1 MGKIINSN
9 YFSNVNVKINQKS
22 GMVNQKSGITFRDLL
37 DKKKDEK
44 LKFSTHAQ
52 KRITTRNLKV
62 DENEIANLEKGV
74 GKLREKGGKDSV
86 VLLNEKAYVVSVKNN
101 TVVTIIDNENLNENV
116 FTNIDSMIIL

>member
-1 MGKIINSN
+1 MGEIINSN
-9 YFSNVNVKINQKS
+9 YFSNVNIKLNQKNETI
-22 GMVNQKSGITFRDLL
+22 NQKSGITFKDLL

-52 KRITTRNLKV
+52 KRITTRNLIV

-74 GKLREKGGKDSV
+74 GKLRKKGGKDSV
-86 VLLNEKAYVVSVKNN
+86 VLLNEKAYVVSVQNN

>member
-1 MGKIINSN
+1 MGEIINSN
-9 YFSNVNVKINQKS
+9 YFSNVNIKLNQKNETI
-22 GMVNQKSGITFRDLL
+22 NQKSGITFKDLL

-74 GKLREKGGKDSV
+74 GKLRKKGGKDSV
-86 VLLNEKAYVVSVKNN
+86 VLLNEKAYVVSVQNN